1 MSRQILSCFLLF
13 FLVNSSQRKLAAMIH
28 HFLIALLLAIVLV
41 PRALPSLNEIDH
53 KLVREYKA
61 QPVYLLQLDEK
72 QYELD
77 YRERD
82 MINPRW
88 IDELKLYTEKDMPP
102 MYVEKYQAPLV
113 LISLKKRK
121 VDDLKET
128 LQRFNVSL

>member
-1 MSRQILSCFLLF
+1 
-13 FLVNSSQRKLAAMIH
+13 MIH